1 MKTIEAIINEIKGSE
16 ELQKKLAEAAKNNTL
31 AEFLKELG
39 CEATAEEFINALKP
53 REGELGD
60 DELGAVSGGAN
71 LTEALLSVMSVGIGC
86 AVASIVSAAIDDGA
100 EKTEGRLLCEKGID
114 DDIFRNTY

>member
-1 MKTIEAIINEIKGSE
+1 MKTIEVIISEIKTSE

-53 REGELGD
+53 REG
-60 DELGAVSGGAN
+60 
-71 LTEALLSVMSVGIGC
+71 
-86 AVASIVSAAIDDGA
+86 
-100 EKTEGRLLCEKGID
+100 
-114 DDIFRNTY
+114 F

>member
-1 MKTIEAIINEIKGSE
+1 MKTIEAIISEIKTSE
-16 ELQKKLAEAAKNNTL
+16 ELQKKLVEAAKNNTV

-39 CEATAEEFINALKP
+39 CEATAEEFINALQP

-71 LTEALLSVMSVGIGC
+71 ITEAILSIS
-86 AVASIVSAAIDDGA
+86 
-100 EKTEGRLLCEKGID
+100 RLG
-114 DDIFRNTY
+114 

>member
-1 MKTIEAIINEIKGSE
+1 MKTIETVINEIKASE
-16 ELQKKLAEAAKNNTL
+16 ELQKKLAEAAKNN
-31 AEFLKELG
+31 AVEAFLKEQG

-71 LTEALLSVMSVGIGC
+71 ITEAILSISTLGLGC
-86 AVASIVSAAIDDGA
+86 AINAIYSAVVDDGI
-100 EKTEGRLLCEKGID
+100 KKQEGRILCEKAVSMDYG
-114 DDIFRNTY
+114 Y

>member
-1 MKTIEAIINEIKGSE
+1 MKTIETVINEIKVSE
-16 ELQKKLAEAAKNNTL
+16 ELQKKLAEAAKNN
-31 AEFLKELG
+31 AVEAFLKEQG

-71 LTEALLSVMSVGIGC
+71 ITEAILSISTLGLGC
-86 AVASIVSAAIDDGA
+86 AINAIYSAVVDDGI
-100 EKTEGRLLCEKGID
+100 KKQEGRILCEKAVSMDYG
-114 DDIFRNTY
+114 Y